1 MNARKILSLSSA
13 LVMFLVFFAGCETTK
28 SVKSSSL
35 ALSPEP
41 VRSMDKVIVCY
52 RLTSNTGDV
61 SVKFDLA
68 GKEIS
73 LQHDMND
80 VADRLIVLDLQPG
93 VLSLVGFKRGERKIA
108 YPETVSHT
116 KLVQGT
122 IYYAGDIHLE
132 YEKSSRSFFVTV
144 KPAYTEAL
152 STLKEVYGGLIDQ
165 YKFQS
170 LPIDAINGKRI
181 TLRSENTGPQ
191 VLNFYY

>member
-1 MNARKILSLSSA
+1 
-13 LVMFLVFFAGCETTK
+13 
-28 SVKSSSL
+28 
-35 ALSPEP
+35 
-41 VRSMDKVIVCY
+41 MDKVIVCY
-52 RLTSNTGDV
+52 RLTSNTDDV

-93 VLSLVGFKRGERKIA
+93 VLSLVGFKRGESKIA
-108 YPETVSHT
+108 YPETVSHS
-116 KLVQGT
+116 KLVQGV

-132 YEKSSRSFFVTV
+132 YDKASRSFFVTV
-144 KPAYTEAL
+144 KPASEEAL

-170 LPIDAINGKRI
+170 LPMDAINGKRI